1 MAKTKRLIREKLKLI
16 DIVVEL
22 ADARL
27 PMSSRNP
34 DIDTLCANK
43 PRIIALNKSDM
54 ADDAVTKEWVSWYQK
69 QGIRVVPICSIT
81 GMGLNKLKEEITL
94 QLKEKKQRDDAR
106 GMTGRTIK
114 MMVVGIPNVGKS
126 AFVNKIAGRAS
137 TMTGDRPGV
146 TRTTQWIRIPG
157 GYELLDTPGVLWPKF
172 DDKKIAFNLAFT
184 GAIKDEIMDVEQIAM
199 KLCVFLRENYK
210 AELCQRYKLE
220 DIDDLEEHELL
231 EMIARKR
238 GCILSGGE
246 VDTHRVAG
254 IILDEFRGV
263 KIGRISLERPDTDG
277 GKL

>member
-1 MAKTKRLIREKLKLI
+1 MAKTKRLIGEKLKLI

-199 KLCVFLRENYK
+199 KLCAFLRENYK

-238 GCILSGGE
+238 GCIISGGE